1 MELLDVINTNGTCRF
16 YKEDPVEGEL
26 IVRLLQAA
34 QKGPS
39 GSNRQPV
46 QFLVVRDAGKRQAI
60 QDLYLPIWDQYMQK
74 ARSGEWKV
82 GGSEK
87 FLSNA
92 DHFAQNMAKVPVHVV
107 VCFNIDDMQPI
118 DTGLNRPSVAG
129 GSSIYPVIQNFML
142 AARNEGLGTTLT
154 TLLCL
159 GEQALR
165 PVLGIP
171 ESVGTAAVVTLG
183 WPAKSFPKKLKRR
196 PLSEITFGDTYG
208 EVMAEVTALPSN

>member
-16 YKEDPVEGEL
+16 YKEDPVDGEL

-46 QFLVVRDAGKRQAI
+46 QFLVVRNAKKRQAI
-60 QDLYLPIWDQYMQK
+60 QDLYLPIWDQYMAK

-82 GGSEK
+82 GGAEK

-92 DHFAQNMAKVPVHVV
+92 DHFAQNLAKVPVHVV
-107 VCFNIDDMQPI
+107 VCFNIEDVQPI
-118 DTGLNRPSVAG
+118 DANLNRPSVVG

-159 GEQALR
+159 GEDALR

-171 ESVGTAAVVTLG
+171 DSVATAAVVTLG
-183 WPAKSFPKKLKRR
+183 WPAKPFPKKLKRR
-196 PLSEITFGDTYG
+196 PLSEIAFGDTYG
-208 EVMAEVTALPSN
+208 DVLPEIKD